1 MTAKPLHSSAA
12 TRLFPLRLRA
22 AVLFMAAILCLAS
35 IPLAWASVAGSIS
48 GVVRD
53 SSGATVPGV
62 QVVANEKATGVKTTV
77 TTDSDGYYKFQE
89 LPIGT
94 YDVEI
99 GKTGFKTYVKTNLVL
114 EVNDALTIDATLSVG
129 STGET
134 VNVEANAVHVE
145 TTSSQMGEVIT
156 GDAMTAVPL
165 VTRSYTDLLALQ
177 PGVVAQSSGLAGGQ
191 GGQFSATG
199 FQFTPISGEL
209 NAGNQSVN
217 GQRESAN
224 AFILNGMTVQEF
236 AFSGTAIIP
245 NLDSIAEF
253 RIITNNF
260 DAEYGD
266 YAGGQINVVTKS
278 GTNRLHGSGFDFLR
292 NTDLDARSF
301 GAQLRDTY
309 QKNEFGGTLG
319 GPIRKDKL
327 FFFADYQ
334 GNRVITGVSA
344 LGANQI
350 PVPTNAE
357 RSGDFS
363 AQAAAG
369 DFSQTINNQ
378 TVPFAVRGPFWAQT
392 LSSELGYTVTQG
404 EPYYQPGCTT
414 ATCVFP
420 GAQIPA
426 SVTTVPSTNL
436 LKFIPPVTTVDSSG
450 NAFFVPSSEAAHL
463 GDNKTSGRLDDVT
476 RLGLL
481 SAYYFYDEFRQ
492 VTPNIFL
499 PGFGSNNYGRSQMV
513 GLGDSKSFSSSSL
526 NEIRAG
532 FTRLYFVMHTPTG
545 GDGVTPGTLG
555 FVYGPG
561 TLGISPSVPAN
572 AHVPNIGF
580 NNFSFGASGS
590 ALGVTENTWQILDNY
605 SKVIGTHTITL
616 GGQFRYNQMV
626 EYNLGSNGNFNFNGS
641 ETGIDFAD
649 FLIGAP
655 QSYSQGQGFPS
666 YGRSR
671 YFGAFAQDSWRVRPK
686 LTINYGLRWDVS
698 RPWSEEHNELETLI
712 PGEQS
717 LVYPGSPTG
726 WVFPGDPHV
735 PSSLAPTRYD
745 NFAPR
750 IGLAYAINDKTSF
763 RAGWGK
769 FYTTFEGASN
779 FNEIGDAP
787 FGDYYGSPVPPQFVT
802 PYIDRGTGNHE
813 LQPFPVAPPPAS
825 SSPSHPDN
833 SINWA
838 ADLPIG
844 TSPAFYYKNVLPY
857 TEQYEASV
865 ERQLTGATVVTASYV
880 GSQGHNLLSSL
891 QANPGNSAL
900 CLSVSQLSEV
910 VSGTSTCG
918 PNGENGV
925 YNPVGGGVINGTRG
939 PYGPNFESEGYFVT
953 DGFSDYNSLQLSL
966 KHRTRRLQTL
976 VGYTYSK
983 SMDNASGYG
992 EQVNFENTHQKAL
1005 SAFNNTQNF
1014 VVSYNYD
1021 LPIDLLHGPSRLVK
1035 GWRVSGITR
1044 FSTGLPVT
1052 LWESDD
1058 NSLTGTSGAGAISLP
1073 IDRPEYTPGSLNF
1086 TNLRSG
1092 QPYFNTGL
1100 FSPEPLG
1107 QLGNSSRR
1115 FFAGPGINNWDIAI
1129 MKDTA
1134 IKEGINLEFR
1144 AELFNAFN
1152 HAQFDQIDGNVDDGH
1167 LFGTWQSVNAPRIMQ
1182 VSLKLLF

>member
-1 MTAKPLHSSAA
+1 MKAKFLHSSAR
-12 TRLFPLRLRA
+12 TRLFPVCLRA
-22 AVLFMAAILCLAS
+22 AVLFMAAVLCLAS
-35 IPLAWASVAGSIS
+35 IPLAWASVTGSIS

-53 SSGATVPGV
+53 ASGATIPGV
-62 QVVANEKATGVKTTV
+62 QVVASEKATGVKTTV
-77 TTDSDGYYKFQE
+77 TTDSDGFYKFQE

-99 GKTGFKTYVKTNLVL
+99 SKSGFKTFVKTNLVL
-114 EVNDALTIDATLSVG
+114 EVNDALTVDTTLSVG
-129 STGET
+129 NTGEI

-145 TTSSQMGEVIT
+145 TTSSQMGQVIT

-177 PGVVAQSSGLAGGQ
+177 PGVAAQTSGLAGGQ
-191 GGQFSATG
+191 GGEFSATG

-209 NAGNQSVN
+209 NAGNLSVN

-224 AFILNGMTVQEF
+224 AFLLNGTTVQEF

-245 NLDSIAEF
+245 DLDSIAEF

-266 YAGGQINVVTKS
+266 YAGGQINVITKS

-301 GAQLRDTY
+301 GGQLRDVY

-319 GPIRKDKL
+319 GPIKKDKL

-334 GNRVITGVSA
+334 GNRVLQGVSA
-344 LGANQI
+344 LGASQVQ
-350 PVPTNAE
+350 VPTAAE
-357 RSGDFS
+357 R
-363 AQAAAG
+363 AG
-369 DFSQTINNQ
+369 DFSSPTLEAMMTG
-378 TVPFAVRGPFWAQT
+378 TVQGPYWAQQ
-392 LSSELGYTVTQG
+392 LSNALGYTVTQG
-404 EPYYQPGCTT
+404 ENYFLPGCTT
-414 ATCVFP
+414 ANCVFP

-426 SVTTVPSTNL
+426 SVITVPSKNL
-436 LKFIPPVTTVDSSG
+436 LQFIPPVTSVDSNG
-450 NAFFVPSSEAAHL
+450 NAFFTPSSEAQHL

-476 RLGLL
+476 GLGLL

-492 VTPNIFL
+492 VNPNIFL
-499 PGFGSNNYGRSQMV
+499 PGFGSNNYGRSQFV
-513 GLGDSKSFSSSSL
+513 TLGDSKSIGSGSV

-532 FTRLYFVMHTPTG
+532 FTRLYYVMHTPTG
-545 GDGVTPGTLG
+545 GNGVTPGTLG
-555 FVYGPG
+555 FAYGPN

-580 NNFSFGASGS
+580 NAFSFGASGS
-590 ALGVTENTWQILDNY
+590 ALGVTENTYQILDNY

-616 GGQFRYNQMV
+616 GGQFRDNQMV
-626 EYNLGSNGNFNFNGS
+626 EYNLGSNGSFGFNGS

-655 QSYSQGQGFPS
+655 QNYSQGQGFPS

-686 LTINYGLRWDVS
+686 LTVNYGLRWDVS

-717 LVYPGSPTG
+717 LVFPGSPVG
-726 WVFPGDPHV
+726 WVFPGDPGV
-735 PSSLAPTRYD
+735 PTTLAPTRYD

-769 FYTTFEGASN
+769 FYTTFEGATN

-787 FGDYYGSPVPPQFVT
+787 FGEYYGSPVPPEFVT
-802 PYIDRGTGNHE
+802 PFVDRGTGNVE
-813 LQPFPVAPPPAS
+813 GQRFPVAAPPAN
-825 SSPSHPDN
+825 SSPSHPDT
-833 SINWA
+833 SIDWA
-838 ADLPIG
+838 NFLPIG
-844 TSPAFYYKNVLPY
+844 TSPAFWHKNVLPY
-857 TEQYEASV
+857 TEQYQASV
-865 ERQLTGATVVTASYV
+865 ERQLGSATVVTASYV
-880 GSQGHNLLSSL
+880 GSQGHDLLSSL
-891 QANPGNSAL
+891 QANPGNPAL

-910 VSGTSTCG
+910 VPGTSTCG

-925 YNPVGGGVINGTRG
+925 YYPIGGGVINGTRG
-939 PYGPNFESEGYFVT
+939 PYGEAFESEGYFVT
-953 DGFSDYNSLQLSL
+953 DGISDYNSLQLSV
-966 KHRTRRLQTL
+966 KHRTRRLQML
-976 VGYTYSK
+976 AGYTYSK
-983 SMDNASGYG
+983 SVDNASGYG
-992 EQVNFENTHQKAL
+992 EQVNVENTHQKSL
-1005 SAFNNTQNF
+1005 SAFNNTHNF

-1044 FSTGLPVT
+1044 FASGLPVT

-1058 NSLTGTSGAGAISLP
+1058 NSLLGTSGAGAISLP
-1073 IDRPEYTPGSLNF
+1073 VDTPEYTPGSLNF
-1086 TNLRSG
+1086 TNPRTG
-1092 QPYFNTGL
+1092 VPYFNTAL

-1107 QLGNSSRR
+1107 QEGSSPRR
-1115 FFAGPGINNWDIAI
+1115 FFGGPGINNWDIAI
-1129 MKDTA
+1129 MKDTS

-1152 HAQFDQIDGNVDDGH
+1152 HAQFNQVDGNVDDAT
-1167 LFGTWQSVNAPRIMQ
+1167 FGDVTSVNAPRIMQ